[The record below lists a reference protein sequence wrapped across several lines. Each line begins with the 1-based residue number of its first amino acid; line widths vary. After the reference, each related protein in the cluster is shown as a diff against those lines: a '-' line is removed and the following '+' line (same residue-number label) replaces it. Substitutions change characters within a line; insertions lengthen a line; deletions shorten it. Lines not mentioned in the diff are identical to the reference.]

1 MQLQTY
7 QNAIKKIEDD
17 PLSFMFCSHATKRE
31 RQLSKFRQAVE
42 HLRALD
48 GAHASD
54 CGCFECIYG
63 KRETPVFVITRRQ

>member
-1 MQLQTY
+1 MQLETY

-31 RQLSKFRQAVE
+31 RQLSKFREAVE

-48 GAHASD
+48 GWRCPECDTVNAD
-54 CGCFECIYG
+54 DVPVCECGYS
-63 KRETPVFVITRRQ
+63 KSSRK